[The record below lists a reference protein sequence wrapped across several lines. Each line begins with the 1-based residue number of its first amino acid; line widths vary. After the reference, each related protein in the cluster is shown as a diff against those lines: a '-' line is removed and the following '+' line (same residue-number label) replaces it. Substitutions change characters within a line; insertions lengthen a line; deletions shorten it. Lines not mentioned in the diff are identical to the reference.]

1 MIRKLKEDD
10 ILKLTKLFKTLGYPI
25 ELPKDKHRFIN
36 LLNHPDYHMIV
47 IEKEDRIIG
56 FCGMCKM
63 LFFEKNGCYMR
74 ILAFVIDEDYQN
86 NGYGKLLLKEAEKL
100 AKDLSCDVITLNSG
114 NREERDNAHK
124 FYLNNGYITKT
135 SGYVKSL

>member
-25 ELPKDKHRFIN
+25 ELTTDKHRFIN
-36 LLNHPDYHMIV
+36 LLNHPDYHMLV

-86 NGYGKLLLKEAEKL
+86 QGYGKLLLEESEKL
-100 AKDLSCDVITLNSG
+100 AKDLTCDIITLNSG
-114 NREERDNAHK
+114 NRKERNNAHK
-124 FYLNNGYITKT
+124 FYINNGYRIKA
-135 SGYVKSL
+135 SGFVKSL